1 MVNLVNCGGNATVT
15 TAVNAALA
23 NVERITRS
31 LRKCVRNKLNNATIE
46 CHNCEQPNLLGW
58 NDRFTIFGV
67 KLWASDTFHLCINNI
82 GNNANRMRDVIL
94 HEFAHSCC
102 WDHGNGHGVSGNSGT
117 IP

>member
-1 MVNLVNCGGNATVT
+1 MFSSSFNLNATVT
-15 TAVNAALA
+15 AGVNAALA
-23 NVERITRS
+23 NVGRITSRS

-46 CHNCEQPNLLGW
+46 CHNCERPNLLGW
-58 NDRFTIFGV
+58 NSWTTIFGV
-67 KLWASDTFHLCINNI
+67 KLWASGTIHLCVNNN

-102 WDHGNGHGVSGNSGT
+102 WDHGEGQGVPGNNGT